1 MRDLIPSMLVG
12 LVLPAV
18 VLLTVAA
25 IPPYGEPAAGN
36 SSSRLQPLKPKL
48 NINATSRCISHQQI
62 GFHQAD
68 QLLH

>member
-25 IPPYGEPAAGN
+25 IPPYGEPAATTTPAVV
-36 SSSRLQPLKPKL
+36 STR
-48 NINATSRCISHQQI
+48 
-62 GFHQAD
+62 
-68 QLLH
+68 

>member
-1 MRDLIPSMLVG
+1 MG

-25 IPPYGEPAAGN
+25 IPYGEPQQR
-36 SSSRLQPLKPKL
+36 RLQQLSHPLKQKL
-48 NINATSRCISHQQI
+48 NINAASRCISHQQI
-62 GFHQAD
+62 GSHQAD

>member
-25 IPPYGEPAAGN
+25 IPPYSEPAATTTRAVV
-36 SSSRLQPLKPKL
+36 STR
-48 NINATSRCISHQQI
+48 
-62 GFHQAD
+62 
-68 QLLH
+68 